1 MIDPSGY
8 VENPL
13 PNADRI
19 QGIRDLISSL
29 EAELHDAKL
38 QLYYE
43 EARVQYE
50 QLVRQ
55 EGGAA

>member
-19 QGIRDLISSL
+19 QGIRDLIWSL
-29 EAELHDAKL
+29 EAELHAAKL
-38 QLYYE
+38 QLYYQ